1 MSAVQKRKSV
11 SERRACRA
19 LNQPRSTQRYT
30 PFHKDDE
37 KKLVKR
43 MIALSRRHPR
53 YGYRRIWAVLRSEGW
68 QINMKRVHR
77 LWKRE
82 GLKVPRKQHK
92 RRRLGSSSA
101 GSQLRRAEHI
111 NHVWSYDFVMDQ
123 TSDGSRLKILVIFD
137 EYSRES
143 LRIVV
148 GRSLKSHDVLDA
160 LDQLFELRGY
170 PTYIR
175 SDNGPEF
182 IAGVIVDWLEMKGV
196 DTLFIEPGSPWE
208 NAFIES
214 FNSRFR
220 DELLNRE
227 EFGSMLEARV
237 LIEDYRREYNE
248 CRPHSSLGY
257 QTPMEYVASCVPS
270 GSATL
275 RLQEH
280 SQGLQ
285 AKVT

>member
-1 MSAVQKRKSV
+1 
-11 SERRACRA
+11 
-19 LNQPRSTQRYT
+19 
-30 PFHKDDE
+30 
-37 KKLVKR
+37 

-68 QINMKRVHR
+68 QINLKRVHR

-82 GLKVPRKQHK
+82 GLKVPRKQCK

-101 GSQLRRAEHI
+101 SSQLRRAEHI

-208 NAFIES
+208 KAFVES

-280 SQGLQ
+280 SQGLL